1 MDAYSQPQPTYRF
14 QLVALLHDMGKIQFL
29 WGGADDGQRGTADG
43 PQWVRIETYRYH
55 YSSRFRCGMLT
66 HLT

>member
-29 WGGADDGQRGTADG
+29 WGGAEDGQRGTADG
-43 PQWVRIETYRYH
+43 PQWVRI
-55 YSSRFRCGMLT
+55 
-66 HLT
+66 